1 MLDKRIRSFGS
12 KKLQHAQYFTL
23 HSADASAALKVW
35 ALQWQPLYHF
45 FQTINSLMLQ
55 TSASGE
61 MQTRILYR
69 QQHHGYYHV
78 HITNAASTH
87 RQGGCVNS
95 G

>member
-45 FQTINSLMLQ
+45 FKQ
-55 TSASGE
+55 
-61 MQTRILYR
+61 
-69 QQHHGYYHV
+69 
-78 HITNAASTH
+78 
-87 RQGGCVNS
+87 
-95 G
+95 